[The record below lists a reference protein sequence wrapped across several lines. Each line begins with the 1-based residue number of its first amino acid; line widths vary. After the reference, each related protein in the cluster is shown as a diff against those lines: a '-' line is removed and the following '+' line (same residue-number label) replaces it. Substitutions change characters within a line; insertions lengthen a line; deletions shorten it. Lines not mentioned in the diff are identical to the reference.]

1 MLNFVNTPW
10 RGRKYSYLCRVIS
23 QSEKGEKQAEI
34 LAAALKLFVEFGFH
48 GTPTSKIAKEAGVA
62 NGTLF
67 HYFKTKDDLIIA
79 LYIDIKSRLTSCIRP
94 QALPGEDT
102 KATCKRNYIDAL
114 HWAMKSNDEF
124 RFVQQFTS
132 SPYLMLITPDEIQQ
146 QSKAWLFMI
155 EEGIEKG
162 EIERLPI
169 EYINALISSNIYGLH
184 QYLSTTGLNADQ
196 QAEVVEDSFERLWRM
211 IAE

>member
-1 MLNFVNTPW
+1 M
-10 RGRKYSYLCRVIS
+10 IS
-23 QSEKGEKQAEI
+23 QSEKGGKQTEI

-94 QALPGEDT
+94 QALSGEDT

-114 HWAMKSNDEF
+114 HWAMQSNDEF

-146 QSKAWLFMI
+146 QSKAWLSMI

-169 EYINALISSNIYGLH
+169 EYINTLISSNIYGLH

-211 IAE
+211 IAK